1 MNYLL
6 HIYEDNITCSFPFP
20 IFTLTNIYT
29 YGISVFMSKLLGL
42 GRKFGGTPEQYLAM
56 VQYMAKK
63 NNPDYSIEELLQW
76 GEVMQKVMKVNL
88 QPYHDFKDLAENGI
102 PDDSMVEKVDG
113 KVKEMEQRRDL
124 KQAIYGPNA
133 DLGDDDVM
141 KSNDPGA
148 VFARNMV
155 KDLSEHVK
163 FSDDEQSKLDEL

>member
-1 MNYLL
+1 MGFL
-6 HIYEDNITCSFPFP
+6 SF
-20 IFTLTNIYT
+20 I
-29 YGISVFMSKLLGL
+29 SKLLGL
-42 GRKFGGTPEQYLAM
+42 RRRFSGTPEQYLAM

-63 NNPDYSIEELLQW
+63 NNPDYSMEELLQW

-88 QPYHDFKDLAENGI
+88 QPYQDFKDLAENGI

-113 KVKEMEQRRDL
+113 KLNEIEQRRDL

-141 KSNDPGA
+141 KSKDPGA

-155 KDLSEHVK
+155 KDLSEHLK
-163 FSDDEQSKLDEL
+163 FSDEEQKKLDDL

>member
-1 MNYLL
+1 
-6 HIYEDNITCSFPFP
+6 
-20 IFTLTNIYT
+20 
-29 YGISVFMSKLLGL
+29 
-42 GRKFGGTPEQYLAM
+42 M

-63 NNPDYSIEELLQW
+63 NNPDYSMEELLQW

-141 KSNDPGA
+141 KSDDPGA